1 MLSKVTSIF
10 FIPKILNT
18 KENKVYIVR
27 KGKIFSLQVI
37 NQVSSLIFL
46 DNNDSVSKVEIEK
59 IDYYLGV

>member
-10 FIPKILNT
+10 FIPKMLNT

-27 KGKIFSLQVI
+27 KDKIFSLQVI

-46 DNNDSVSKVEIEK
+46 DDNDSVSKVKIEK
-59 IDYYLGV
+59 IDYYSGV